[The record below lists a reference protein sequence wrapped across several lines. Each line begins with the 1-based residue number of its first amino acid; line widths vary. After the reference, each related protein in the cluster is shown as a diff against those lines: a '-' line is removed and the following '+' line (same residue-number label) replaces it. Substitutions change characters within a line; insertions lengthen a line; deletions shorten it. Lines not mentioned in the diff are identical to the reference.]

1 MSAELQLSKP
11 ASAKMGR
18 ANLRNRDPAVSRS
31 AIRQVRRK
39 NKQNKY
45 FKNVIWVFFSV
56 LVAYCPSGKMGFGV
70 KVTQKPAAKKISKNI
85 EHLVT

>member
-1 MSAELQLSKP
+1 MSAELQLLKP

-56 LVAYCPSGKMGFGV
+56 LVAYCPSGKMV
-70 KVTQKPAAKKISKNI
+70 EVTQKPAAKKISKNI
-85 EHLVT
+85 EHLF